1 MKEFW
6 DQRYGQSEYAYGQF
20 PNEYLKQQISDLPA
34 GKVLFP
40 AEGEGRNAVF
50 AANLGWEVS
59 AFDISVQG
67 QKKALALAEKFG
79 VAIDYQVADFST
91 IDYPKAYFDAIVLVY
106 AHFPESMRMLWH
118 QQLDQYLRPG
128 GLIILEGFSKK
139 HLEYNS
145 KNEKAGGPKDPS
157 MLFSIEDIQ
166 TDFPNY
172 DFLELVETEVELE
185 EGLFHVGK
193 GSVIRFTG
201 RKK

>member
-20 PNEYLKQQISDLPA
+20 PNEYLKQQISHLPA
-34 GKVLFP
+34 GRVLFP

-59 AFDISVQG
+59 AFDISIQG

-91 IDYPKAYFDAIVLVY
+91 IDYPKAYFDAIVLIY
-106 AHFPESMRMLWH
+106 AHFPASMRMQWH

-145 KNEKAGGPKDPS
+145 KNEKAGGPKDLS

-172 DFLELVETEVELE
+172 DILELVETEVELE

>member
-91 IDYPKAYFDAIVLVY
+91 IGYPKAYFDAIVLVY
-106 AHFPESMRMLWH
+106 AHFPALMRTQWH
-118 QQLDQYLRPG
+118 QQLDQYLCSG